1 MIKYLLQG
9 LLFGL
14 AYVAPIG
21 TQNLYVINT
30 AIQKSKLRTYQIAQI
45 IVIFDISLALSCFFG
60 IGTLVDKFSILK
72 GIILLFGSIVVI
84 YIGIGLIR
92 SSAQILDDISLD
104 DSLIKTIVSC
114 FAVTWLN
121 PQAII
126 DGSLLL
132 GGFRTSLPYEMSKC
146 FILGVCIAS
155 FIWFNLLATVISKF
169 RSNFNDAIR
178 WINVICGV
186 ILILYGIKL
195 GYHFIQLMDT
205 NTQHS
210 KDVLE
215 TYYACTKRYG
225 LFLCPFLERKD
236 LIEYKRKLNVGMP
249 K

>member
-1 MIKYLLQG
+1 MRYLLQG

-30 AIQKSKLRTYQIAQI
+30 ATSQSKLRTCQVALIT
-45 IVIFDISLALSCFFG
+45 VFFDISLAISCFFG
-60 IGTLVDKFSILK
+60 IGLLIDRYLLLK
-72 GIILLFGSIVVI
+72 EIILLLGCVIVT

-92 SSAQILDDISLD
+92 STSKVSYSKNVD
-104 DSLIKTIVSC
+104 DSLIKILVSC

-132 GGFRTSLPYEMSKC
+132 GGFRASLPSEMSKY

-155 FIWFNLLATVISKF
+155 FVWFNSLSILVSKF
-169 RSNFNDAIR
+169 RSKFNKLIK

-186 ILILYGIKL
+186 ILIFYGVKL
-195 GYHFIQLMDT
+195 GYSFIQLI
-205 NTQHS
+205 
-210 KDVLE
+210 K
-215 TYYACTKRYG
+215 
-225 LFLCPFLERKD
+225 
-236 LIEYKRKLNVGMP
+236 
-249 K
+249 